1 MTDST
6 HKVFVDYRSQEQI
19 NAGLATPI
27 LTWYDEE
34 GRGKKRR
41 RRTNGIAMTMEG
53 MLVCADAV
61 CSRKDQ
67 FIKAHGRM
75 VVEQRILGQAQDHY
89 MMIGLEPAEDED
101 FAKEAAA
108 AYREFFPDNE
118 AGAKRAYNAGKMF
131 MAYREEI
138 ERRANERDEF

>member
-27 LTWYDEE
+27 LTWYDQE
-34 GRGKKRR
+34 GHGRKRR
-41 RRTNGIAMTMEG
+41 RRTNGIAMTTSG

-67 FIKAHGRM
+67 FVKAHGRM
-75 VVEQRILGQAQDHY
+75 VVERRILGQARDHY
-89 MMIGLEPAEDED
+89 IVINLNPEEEDQ
-101 FAKEAAA
+101 AKATAD

-118 AGAKRAYNAGKMF
+118 AGVRRAYNAGKMF
-131 MAYREEI
+131 VAYREEI
-138 ERRANERDEF
+138 ERRANELDEF

>member
-27 LTWYDEE
+27 LTWYDKE
-34 GRGKKRR
+34 GHGRKRR
-41 RRTNGIAMTMEG
+41 RRTNGIAMTTAG

-67 FIKAHGRM
+67 FVKAHGRM
-75 VVEQRILGQAQDHY
+75 VVERRILGQARDHY
-89 MMIGLEPAEDED
+89 VMLYLNLEEEDQ
-101 FAKEAAA
+101 AKATAD
-108 AYREFFPDNE
+108 AYREEFPDNE

-131 MAYREEI
+131 VAYREEI
-138 ERRANERDEF
+138 KRRADELDEF